1 MTVVSKSPES
11 LHSECW
17 PKSQPRQSDHS
28 MYLTQSMEDDA
39 PELEKEYAKAP
50 ALPCCRRCAVPV
62 TYEIDKQRRLVIAT
76 LSDPV
81 TAAEALASQEKLVQD
96 PDFDPSF
103 SQIVD
108 CTRYTAAGMEARDV
122 HRLAQRNVFSVESRR
137 AFVIPGNLAFGFGRM
152 FEMLRENAGENGI
165 RVCRKL
171 DEAVDWV
178 LSKSL
183 TD

>member
-1 MTVVSKSPES
+1 M
-11 LHSECW
+11 
-17 PKSQPRQSDHS
+17 
-28 MYLTQSMEDDA
+28 
-39 PELEKEYAKAP
+39 
-50 ALPCCRRCAVPV
+50 PV

-81 TAAEALASQEKLVQD
+81 TAADALASQERLVKD

-108 CTRYTAAGMEARDV
+108 CTRYTAAGMEASDV
-122 HRLAQRNVFSVESRR
+122 HKLAQRNVFSPGSRR
-137 AFVIPGNLAFGFGRM
+137 AFVIPSNLAFGFGRM